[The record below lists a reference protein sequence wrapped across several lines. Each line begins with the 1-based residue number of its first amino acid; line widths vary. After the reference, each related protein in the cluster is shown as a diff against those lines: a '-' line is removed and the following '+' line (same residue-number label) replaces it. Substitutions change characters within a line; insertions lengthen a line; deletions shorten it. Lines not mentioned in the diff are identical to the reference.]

1 MPGTPLDMT
10 TPTPQKAQALG
21 FGTTLRAILHAALLT
36 GLVIGLIDFV
46 TIAFDANVKLGFFEL
61 VWSGIQGIA
70 VYVLLFAAVGAV
82 LSPVIH
88 LGFRHTPLG
97 VRARHAFAMVLGVG
111 LFMELYWWTRPYV
124 MYGHPAMSPG
134 RLFAAFVTAVGAYAL
149 GMVFARAF
157 AKRGTLFKGATEG
170 AAWAAFVIG
179 SGGLLFGNAA
189 PEERGVLNERNQDLP
204 NVLLVVVDA
213 LRADVIGAY
222 GNERVQTPVMDRL
235 AENGVV
241 FDKAFAQA
249 PYTWTSF
256 GSILTGKYPRRHG
269 LMQMEAGVSMN
280 KNTTL
285 AWHLK
290 EAAGIDGGRS
300 LQPDDFAS
308 GTFMTGTLSH
318 GSGLMQ
324 GFDVYFEALVGHEL
338 VDLSVPWSIYRS
350 ELVGFKFKNK
360 INQIFS
366 PALVVNT
373 ARDWLRENRGRRFTA
388 MVHLYSTHTPYD
400 PEPEFRELYV
410 DPEYDGPLTAFTADH
425 RKAIERGEYAA
436 TEADVQQIRDL
447 YYGGV
452 TQADHAIGLVLDEL
466 AQAGELDNTI
476 VVITS
481 DHGESL
487 GDDVLYG
494 LPLWEHNWMFE
505 SNLRVPLIMTWPN
518 GLAKGVVVNEIV
530 ETVDIVPTI
539 CDLMG
544 LELPDAS
551 ARVELTNDEELTDEQ
566 KRVFVDGHSLVPLV
580 EAAAGRDP
588 GVRPGD
594 RWDGFAFAE
603 NGPYLSI
610 RDRRWKLV
618 APRDGLSP
626 TDFEA
631 SLAIPDAVGSQPT
644 MEEMVALSSRPRLF
658 DLSSDPLERSDLIGS
673 TDPEITRERDRLYGA
688 LVEWSNSMPVPAMS
702 VGSSHRDVETASNMG
717 DLGYT
722 GNEHDEDPSDRLGGA
737 AVNATETDEASE
749 GKVDAAT
756 EGPDDKGGADDSSSG
771 ATSNDDVPS
780 EADASAPE

>member
-1 MPGTPLDMT
+1 MS
-10 TPTPQKAQALG
+10 TPTPPKATALG

-36 GLVIGLIDFV
+36 GLIIGLIDLV
-46 TIAFDANVKLGFFEL
+46 TIAFDANVKLGLVEL
-61 VWSGIQGIA
+61 GWSGIQGIA
-70 VYVLLFAAVGAV
+70 VYVILFVAIGAV

-124 MYGHPAMSPG
+124 FYGRPAMSPE
-134 RLFAAFVTAVGAYAL
+134 RLFAAFVMVVGAYAL
-149 GMVFARAF
+149 GMILARAF
-157 AKRGTLFKGATEG
+157 AKRGTAFKGATEG
-170 AAWAAFVIG
+170 VAWVCFVLG

-189 PEERGVLNERNQDLP
+189 PEERGALNERNQDLP

-241 FDKAFAQA
+241 FENAFAQA

-269 LMQMEAGVSMN
+269 LMKMKPGVRMSPN
-280 KNTTL
+280 ETL

-290 EAAGIDGGRS
+290 KAAGIDGDMQ
-300 LQPDDFAS
+300 LEPDDFAS
-308 GTFMTGTLSH
+308 GTFMTGTLSQ
-318 GSGLMQ
+318 GSGLMR

-338 VDLSVPWSIYRS
+338 VDLSVPWSVYRS
-350 ELVGFKFKNK
+350 ELVVFKFKNK
-360 INQIFS
+360 ITQSFDS
-366 PALVVNT
+366 SLVVNT
-373 ARDWLRENRGRRFTA
+373 ARDWLRENRGKRFTA

-410 DPEYDGPLTAFTADH
+410 DPAYDGPLTAFYAEH
-425 RKAIERGEYAA
+425 RYAIERGEYVP
-436 TEADVQQIRDL
+436 TEADVQQVRDL

-452 TQADHAIGLVLDEL
+452 TQADHAIGLVLEEL

-494 LPLWEHNWMFE
+494 TPLWEHNWMFE
-505 SNLRVPLIMTWPN
+505 SNLRVPLIVSWPN
-518 GLAKGVVVNEIV
+518 GLAKGVVVEQVV

-544 LELPDAS
+544 LELPDAA
-551 ARVELTNDEELTDEQ
+551 ARAELASSEDLTDED
-566 KRVFVDGHSLVPLV
+566 KRALVDGHSLVPLV

-588 GVRPGD
+588 GVRKGD

-610 RDRRWKLV
+610 RDARWKLV
-618 APRDGLSP
+618 APREGLDP
-626 TDFEA
+626 ATWAD
-631 SLAIPDAVGSQPT
+631 SLTIPDAVGSVPT
-644 MEEMVALSSRPRLF
+644 AEELAALSTRPRLF
-658 DLSSDPLERSDLIGS
+658 DLANDPLEREDLILS
-673 TDPEITRERDRLYGA
+673 NEPDVVRERDRLYA
-688 LVEWSNSMPVPAMS
+688 LLVEWSSTMPVPLMD
-702 VGSSHRDVETASNMG
+702 VTTSHRDLENAQNMEA
-717 DLGYT
+717 LGYT
-722 GNEHDEDPSDRLGGA
+722 GNEDEENPADRLGGA
-737 AVNATETDEASE
+737 VGGSTGDAEDAPLDEPAEGSE
-749 GKVDAAT
+749 
-756 EGPDDKGGADDSSSG
+756 DDPTSG
-771 ATSNDDVPS
+771 AADAGEAPS
-780 EADASAPE
+780 AGASAPE